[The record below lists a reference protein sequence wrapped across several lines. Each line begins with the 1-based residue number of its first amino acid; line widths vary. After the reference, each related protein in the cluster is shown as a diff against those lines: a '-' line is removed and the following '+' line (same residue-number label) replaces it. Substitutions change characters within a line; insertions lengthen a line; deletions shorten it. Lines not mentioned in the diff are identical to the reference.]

1 MLDKLSART
10 IIMVNHQIRDYLFHF
25 HLIFLFFFLPLA
37 FKIHPTA
44 SSEHCRRTRNINET
58 TTVLLRST
66 NKSEAL
72 KGLSLKKAKRK
83 NQER

>member
-25 HLIFLFFFLPLA
+25 HLIFLGFFLPLA

-44 SSEHCRRTRNINET
+44 SSAQAIFAFD
-58 TTVLLRST
+58 
-66 NKSEAL
+66 K
-72 KGLSLKKAKRK
+72 
-83 NQER
+83 